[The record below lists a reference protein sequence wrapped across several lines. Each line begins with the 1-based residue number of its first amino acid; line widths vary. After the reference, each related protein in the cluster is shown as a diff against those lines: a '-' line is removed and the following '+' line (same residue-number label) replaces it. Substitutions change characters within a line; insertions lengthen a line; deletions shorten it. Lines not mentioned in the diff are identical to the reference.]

1 MIKYTSRMMQRRTPL
16 FWLSFVLLLWL
27 AHALGYL
34 IHEYAHSFTAW
45 ALGYKTN
52 PLALDYGRLSLRNLL
67 ILSDIDENVDY
78 GRIFAAGKGYLA
90 ALVAVAGVLAGNGIF
105 YYVSRGLYSIAKKRN
120 RQVLGLFA
128 FLFCLMNLGNFLAYV
143 PIRTFTTRYDMA
155 TVERGLRISPWWI
168 ATVLGLPFAVAIG
181 HFFMKLLPDARSFL
195 FPNKKKPQVVLVA
208 VSSFTVFAFFG
219 SAGMQGYG
227 QTSHW
232 LSALSLYVLFP
243 VVLTLCWPRRAGF
256 RPLRRLEPRPARRT
270 ATLPPR
276 GHAMCPR
283 PPCPTQGTPQ

>member
-1 MIKYTSRMMQRRTPL
+1 MSFVDSAVVNDIMLKYTSHMMQRRTAL

-78 GRIFAAGKGYLA
+78 GRIFAAGKGHLA

-105 YYVSRGLYSIAKKRN
+105 YFLSRGLYSFAKKRN
-120 RQVLGLFA
+120 RKMLGLFGH
-128 FLFCLMNLGNFLAYV
+128 LFCLMNVGNFLAYV

-155 TVERGLRISPWWI
+155 TVERGLRVSPWWI
-168 ATVLGLPFAVAIG
+168 ITVVGLPFTVAIG

-195 FPNKKKPQVVLVA
+195 FPHKKAPQVVLVA

-219 SAGMQGYG
+219 SAGRQGYG

-232 LSALSLYVLFP
+232 LSALSSYVLFP
-243 VVLTLCWPRRAGF
+243 VVFILCWPRMT
-256 RPLRRLEPRPARRT
+256 EPRAKVS
-270 ATLPPR
+270 
-276 GHAMCPR
+276 
-283 PPCPTQGTPQ
+283 